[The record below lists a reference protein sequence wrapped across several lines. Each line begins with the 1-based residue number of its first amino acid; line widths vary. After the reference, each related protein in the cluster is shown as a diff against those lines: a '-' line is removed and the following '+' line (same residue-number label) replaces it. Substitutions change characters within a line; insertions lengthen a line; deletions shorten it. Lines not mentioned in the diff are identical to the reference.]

1 MARANIS
8 APDPLHWWSPR
19 KIILQIIL
27 LQLAYSITATIL
39 ITFIVV
45 VMGTP
50 FRIDYIFLY
59 DQYRLDV
66 VFGWS
71 LAFLSLITAAF
82 TYEIS
87 PFRADPQNRILYVV
101 LIV

>member
-1 MARANIS
+1 MSRSNT

-45 VMGTP
+45 VMGDSLSNRLYLPLRSVSVGRSIWMVTCISLTHHSIHSRIVP
-50 FRIDYIFLY
+50 FLC
-59 DQYRLDV
+59 
-66 VFGWS
+66 
-71 LAFLSLITAAF
+71 
-82 TYEIS
+82 
-87 PFRADPQNRILYVV
+87 
-101 LIV
+101 